1 MFALDYSLFSLN
13 LEYSVYLICEE
24 KIINMQLWRA
34 KRKDAERQNLKLGTR
49 QIPEFKFI
57 QNSALW
63 KNWNLGNLMSY
74 LEFVLLCDH
83 VQIIVPGF
91 INVLV
96 CNVQLIH
103 STYLNHWIIVKM

>member
-1 MFALDYSLFSLN
+1 
-13 LEYSVYLICEE
+13 
-24 KIINMQLWRA
+24 
-34 KRKDAERQNLKLGTR
+34 
-49 QIPEFKFI
+49 
-57 QNSALW
+57 
-63 KNWNLGNLMSY
+63 MSY

-103 STYLNHWIIVKM
+103 STYLNH